1 MYRITDCPSSMMN
14 VTSQLAIKIWYLP
27 DFDFSW
33 SDKAPQRPN
42 DSVMIEDVSPSES
55 DAQML
60 K

>member
-1 MYRITDCPSSMMN
+1 MMN